1 MQYPRRDGKI
11 KIMTYKLLYA
21 DEQGQMFDYPMGAV
35 GRAGDCL
42 VEILDGDVIPLPP
55 GASLVL
61 LPGST
66 PVGMD
71 KNGSFKLLEQTPA
84 GSPARAVGALL
95 PQGYTRTLLPGYRRR
110 ETRPLP
116 LLGYT
121 AAVWR
126 DGGVYVA
133 AVRTDN
139 PDPWD
144 PGHYNLADLDR
155 LVADCLASA
164 PRNRLLKHLAHCALD
179 YSCYTAQNIFY
190 TRWEGGLP
198 LSPACNA
205 RCLGCISRQPAQCC
219 PAPQSRLEFSPT
231 TEEALEVALHHL
243 RCAPGGIISFG
254 QGCEGEPS
262 LAAEKIAAVI
272 GAVRRE
278 TAKGTI
284 NMNSNAGYT
293 GGVTRI
299 CDAGLD
305 SIRVSLISAREEV
318 YNAYYRPRDYRL
330 ADVAASI
337 RAARERG
344 VYVSLNLLTLPGLND
359 RDMEMEALAKFI
371 VQNDV
376 KQVQL
381 RNLNI
386 DPDFFWERVPVEGG
400 MEGISEL
407 VAMLRGLPGL
417 AVGNFSRPVEK
428 CPER

>member
-1 MQYPRRDGKI
+1 M
-11 KIMTYKLLYA
+11 IMMYKLLYA
-21 DEQGQMFDYPMGAV
+21 DKQGRMFDYPMGAV
-35 GRAGDCL
+35 GRAGDRL
-42 VEILDGDVIPLPP
+42 VEILDEDVIPLPP

-61 LPGST
+61 LSGST

-71 KNGSFKLLEQTPA
+71 KNGAFKLLEQTPA
-84 GSPARAVGALL
+84 GGSAQAVGALL

-110 ETRPLP
+110 ENRPLP
-116 LLGYT
+116 LMGYA

-126 DGGVYVA
+126 EDGVYVA
-133 AVRTDN
+133 ALRTDN

-144 PGHYNLADLDR
+144 PGHYNSADLEP
-155 LVADCLASA
+155 LVAERLALA

-179 YSCYTAQNIFY
+179 YSCYTAQNVFY

-205 RCLGCISRQPAQCC
+205 RCLGCISKQPAQCC
-219 PAPQSRLEFSPT
+219 PAPQSRLDFSPT
-231 TEEALEVALHHL
+231 VQEAAEVALHHL
-243 RCAPGGIISFG
+243 HRAPDGIISFG

-272 GAVRRE
+272 GKARRE
-278 TAKGTI
+278 TPKGTI

-293 GGVTRI
+293 GGVIQI

-305 SIRVSLISAREEV
+305 SIRVSLISAREDV

-330 ADVAASI
+330 ADVTRSI

-359 RDMEMEALAKFI
+359 RDAEMEALAEFI
-371 VQNDV
+371 VQNDIN
-376 KQVQL
+376 QVQL

-386 DPDFFWERVPVEGG
+386 DPDFFWRWVQTEGEIQGIPRLVE
-400 MEGISEL
+400 I
-407 VAMLRGLPGL
+407 LREIPGL
-417 AVGNFSRPVEK
+417 MVGNFSRPVK
-428 CPER
+428 KM